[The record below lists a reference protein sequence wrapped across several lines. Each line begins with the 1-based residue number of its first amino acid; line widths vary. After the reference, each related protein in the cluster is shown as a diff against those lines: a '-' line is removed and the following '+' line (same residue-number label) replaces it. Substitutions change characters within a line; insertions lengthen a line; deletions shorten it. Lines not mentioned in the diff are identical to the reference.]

1 MAQVIQ
7 RGRELIRI
15 NTQKNIIQCSTDGG
29 HNWRG
34 RYKGVYP
41 GTFYDLLDYGD
52 EILACTSKGVY
63 VSKDEGQNWR
73 LRYKGLY
80 CGTFHQ
86 LASEGTIV
94 FATTSK
100 GFYFSR
106 DGGCNWQ
113 RR

>member
-15 NTQKNIIQCSTDGG
+15 NTQKNTIQSSTDGG
-29 HNWRG
+29 CNWRG
-34 RYKGVYP
+34 RYMGPYP

-63 VSKDEGQNWR
+63 VSKDEGLNWKM
-73 LRYKGLY
+73 RYIGSY
-80 CGTFHQ
+80 CGTFRQ

-94 FATTSK
+94 LATTSK
-100 GFYFSR
+100 GLFFSR
-106 DGGCNWQ
+106 DGGRNW
-113 RR
+113 RRR